1 MLDFLLHSA
10 NLPFAIA
17 LGIMIGIGLLEG
29 ISTLLGAGL
38 SSLLDSILPDL
49 DFDMDMEVDG
59 DMDLDAVGAG
69 GALSHFFGWLHVGKI
84 PVLIL
89 FILFL
94 CGFGM
99 AGLVLQSFASNTFG
113 FLLPPW
119 FAAVPAVLAALF
131 GMRWAGRLFIRW
143 FAADETQA
151 VSESSFV
158 GRIAVITLGTARA
171 GSPSQAKLRDAY
183 GQTHYVMVEP
193 ENESAEFPAGEEV
206 LLIGQKGVVFLA
218 APNTTGI
225 SFQDLESP

>member
-38 SSLLDSILPDL
+38 SSLLDSILPDF
-49 DFDMDMEVDG
+49 DFDVDMDVDA
-59 DMDLDAVGAG
+59 DADLDALDSG
-69 GALSHFFGWLHVGKI
+69 GALSHFFGWLHVGKV

-94 CGFGM
+94 CGFGI
-99 AGLVLQSFASNTFG
+99 AGLVLQSFASNALG

-119 FAAVPAVLAALF
+119 LAAVPAVLAALF
-131 GMRWAGRLFIRW
+131 VMRWAGRLFIRW
-143 FAADETQA
+143 FATDETQA
-151 VSESSFV
+151 VAESSFV

-171 GSPSQAKLRDAY
+171 GSPSQAKLRDEH

-193 ENESAEFPAGEEV
+193 ENEAAEFPTGEEV
-206 LLIGQKGVVFLA
+206 LLIGQKGAVFLA

-225 SFQDLESP
+225 SFQDLQTP